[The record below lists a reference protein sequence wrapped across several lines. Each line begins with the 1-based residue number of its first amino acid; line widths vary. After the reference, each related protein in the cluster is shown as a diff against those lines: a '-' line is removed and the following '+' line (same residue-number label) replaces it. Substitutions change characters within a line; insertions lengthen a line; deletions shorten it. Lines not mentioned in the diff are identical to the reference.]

1 MKCDTCGVMKRIE
14 ESSEPACCVWL
25 MDNVICGNKTVEDC
39 EVYEPLKAKEP
50 PIEEQNRA
58 RGESD
63 G

>member
-25 MDNVICGNKTVEDC
+25 MDNVICGDKSVEDC
-39 EVYEPLKAKEP
+39 EVYDPT
-50 PIEEQNRA
+50 IEEQNRA
-58 RGESD
+58 REGEND